1 MTSLYLFCSPRH
13 SFATSPSDA
22 PRTSFVAR
30 YCPCGC
36 LQNSH
41 EDTLASMAA
50 TMCVCQD
57 LPTTPCRG
65 KRSCCSDAMLKTNL
79 MGSTS
84 KSTYSMRN
92 RGVGG
97 LGDPAGWKSKRNNLN
112 EEVKEGDP
120 RSLNGLRRLERN
132 LVEGAR
138 DRLRTANQK
147 RQHERL
153 WDASK

>member
-1 MTSLYLFCSPRH
+1 
-13 SFATSPSDA
+13 
-22 PRTSFVAR
+22 
-30 YCPCGC
+30 
-36 LQNSH
+36 
-41 EDTLASMAA
+41 MAA

-112 EEVKEGDP
+112 EEVKEHVLLGAEALKEMGGGSQP
-120 RSLNGLRRLERN
+120 HATCMETSLI
-132 LVEGAR
+132 
-138 DRLRTANQK
+138 K
-147 RQHERL
+147 
-153 WDASK
+153 SKEM